1 VDLLR
6 GPVMMLMALDHT
18 REYFSELPFSPEDL
32 SKTFGTLFFT
42 RVITHFCASV
52 FFLLAGAGAYLA
64 VARGRSLP
72 QVSHFF
78 WTRGLWLVFL
88 ELTVLRFTWNF
99 SFASV
104 GLVQVIWALG
114 WSMVAM
120 ALIVKLPVR
129 WIAALGVVTIVFH
142 NLLDAIDP
150 ALLGN
155 FSGLW
160 MALHSPGLVSI
171 TPGMSFFVAYPL
183 IPWIGV
189 MAAGYAMGALLDR
202 NDRWKWIL
210 GLGVALTLAFFVLRA
225 INLYGN
231 GKASSSLTSVGG
243 LVGLV
248 VADVCVRGAQSL
260 MSADLYRLQE
270 LHVDS
275 NALLFIVVLI
285 FISSILAGLLPA
297 WNLSQVT
304 LAPGLKD
311 DDRAGTGGP
320 RRHRLQ
326 SALLTAQVVL
336 TCVLLIAAG
345 LLIRSFYATQTVE
358 LGFNP
363 NHVLVAG
370 VNLTGFKYESDE
382 AKIPVFWNELITR
395 IRRIPGVTA
404 AALNNFPP
412 LSGE

>member
-1 VDLLR
+1 MQLQRFATVDTLAPSTRSTRIVSVDLLR
-6 GPVMMLMALDHT
+6 GLVMMLMALDHT
-18 REYFSELPFSPEDL
+18 REYFSEIPFPAEDL
-32 SKTFGTLFFT
+32 SKTLGTLFFT
-42 RVITHFCASV
+42 RVITHFCAPV

-88 ELTVLRFTWNF
+88 ELTVLRFAWNF
-99 SFASV
+99 TFASV
-104 GLVQVIWALG
+104 GLMQVIGELG

-160 MALHSPGLVSI
+160 MVLHSPGLVSI

-202 NDRWKWIL
+202 NDRRKWIL

-231 GKASSSLTSVGG
+231 GKASSSFFLPSTVGPWKVQPTLTLAIIAFFDTLKYPPSLDYLLMTLGPALIVLACLGGVAAERGPGRILLVFGRVPLFYYVLHILLIHALAIFVGMLFHEPVSWLWHG
-243 LVGLV
+243 GFL
-248 VADVCVRGAQSL
+248 
-260 MSADLYRLQE
+260 
-270 LHVDS
+270 LHPPPAVYGH
-275 NALLFIVVLI
+275 AFLH
-285 FISSILAGLLPA
+285 LLPSL
-297 WNLSQVT
+297 NL
-304 LAPGLKD
+304 
-311 DDRAGTGGP
+311 
-320 RRHRLQ
+320 
-326 SALLTAQVVL
+326 
-336 TCVLLIAAG
+336 
-345 LLIRSFYATQTVE
+345 
-358 LGFNP
+358 
-363 NHVLVAG
+363 
-370 VNLTGFKYESDE
+370 
-382 AKIPVFWNELITR
+382 
-395 IRRIPGVTA
+395 
-404 AALNNFPP
+404 
-412 LSGE
+412 